1 MALPPL
7 FGDKSSDSLFKKE
20 KKMKKPTPIDEE
32 IILDS
37 KRYIISETDAKGKI
51 TYANDYFMEI
61 SGYSE
66 DELIGKAHNIVRH
79 PDMPKVVFK
88 LLWET
93 ISQGKNINAVV
104 KNMAKDGRYYWIF
117 TEFEARKDADGE
129 IVGYRADRKSISP
142 HILEIIAGLY
152 GELLAIEQ
160 KDGVEASEKYLV
172 EFLKE
177 RGDDIEFADI
187 MEEIHRFY

>member
-1 MALPPL
+1 
-7 FGDKSSDSLFKKE
+7 
-20 KKMKKPTPIDEE
+20 MKKPTPIDEE
-32 IILDS
+32 IILDP

-51 TYANDYFMEI
+51 TYANDYFMEV

-66 DELIGKAHNIVRH
+66 AELIGKPHSIVRH

-104 KNMAKDGRYYWIF
+104 KNLAKDGRYYWIF
-117 TEFEARKDADGE
+117 TEFEARKNEEGE
-129 IVGYRADRKSISP
+129 IIGYRADRKSISP
-142 HILEIIAGLY
+142 HVLEIIAQLY
-152 GELLAIEQ
+152 GELLRIE
-160 KDGVEASEKYLV
+160 KSDGVAASEAYLIA
-172 EFLKE
+172 FLKE
-177 RGDDIEFADI
+177 RGDDIAFADI